1 MIILERIRGDK
12 MRTYTS
18 ASGSSAENLFIDLFS
33 DTFGAEKAGYLYSQY
48 PFFDIYQNSRFADFV
63 LENGAKRIAIE
74 IDDEASHNPRLVSK
88 DKYCDDL
95 LKQNSMIHL
104 GWDVYRW
111 TVRQMQKQP
120 DTVKDELK
128 VFIGSDP
135 RFKEIDDYLPTQ
147 RGQAFSGEKL
157 GLREYQQEALDSLS
171 EMRAKKE
178 TIALLYHATGTGKTV
193 TAVMDAKRC
202 GGRVLFVAHTMEL
215 VNQAFATFETLWG
228 DVAVGKFAD
237 SIKDTESHVVCG
249 SIQSVALNLDMFK
262 DDDFDYIIIDEAH
275 HASADTYQKVLAY
288 FKPKFILGL
297 TATPERADD
306 TNILEI
312 FKNTAHKLD
321 IQTAVEIGALVPVR
335 CIRIHTNIDM
345 TKVRFNS
352 VQYNIRDLDIKIC
365 VTERNKLIVDTWLEY
380 VKNRRTVVFCAS
392 VKHAEQV
399 AQLFK
404 DAGVSA
410 VAVSGSMKTS
420 ERNEQL
426 AKFANGDVKVLC
438 ACDLLNEGWDCP
450 QTEVLFMAR
459 PTMSK
464 VLYTQQLGRGM
475 RNSEGKDHLMV
486 FDFVDNASQY
496 NTPYSMHRLFKL
508 KDYHAGGTI
517 LGKRG
522 QREAELELYA
532 KGERPDA
539 VVDYP
544 VDATDY
550 ELVDI
555 FNWQEE
561 AQGMVSQIEFV
572 RRVDVQSETIE
583 RYIREGMLIPDLI
596 VPMSEHRT
604 FKYFKEE
611 TLISYAEK
619 YNWKLIDDNN
629 RISLFLEM
637 VEQMDMSYS
646 YKPVL
651 LKAVLT
657 HADANGRV
665 KISDIV
671 DYFRSFYE
679 ARRKAGLIV
688 EKTNSVYA
696 KGNYTDKD
704 AERNI
709 LSNPFKRFEDM
720 NMMRH
725 TKTLGIVEIEPTVWK
740 KLSDGDK
747 TNILNICD
755 NMLEKYYSRIS
766 K

>member
-1 MIILERIRGDK
+1 
-12 MRTYTS
+12 MRTYAS
-18 ASGSSAENLFIDLFS
+18 VSGSSAENLFIDLFS

-157 GLREYQQEALDSLS
+157 ELREYQQEALNSLS

-202 GGRVLFVAHTMEL
+202 GGRALFVAHTMEL
-215 VNQAFATFETLWG
+215 VNQAFATFEALW
-228 DVAVGKFAD
+228 DNVSVGKFAD
-237 SIKDTESHVVCG
+237 SIKDTESYVVCG
-249 SIQSVALNLDMFK
+249 SIQSVALNLEMFK

-352 VQYNIRDLDIKIC
+352 VQYNIRDLDVKIC

-404 DAGVSA
+404 DAGVFA

-486 FDFVDNASQY
+486 FDFVDNASQH
-496 NTPYSMHRLFKL
+496 NAPYSMHRLFKL
-508 KDYHAGGTI
+508 KDYHAGGTV

-539 VVDYP
+539 VIDYP

-550 ELVDI
+550 EIVDI

-561 AQGMVSQIEFV
+561 AQGMISQMEFV

-657 HADANGRV
+657 HADTNGRV

-679 ARRKAGLIV
+679 ARHKAGLIV
-688 EKTNSVYA
+688 EKANSIYA

-725 TKTLGIVEIEPTVWK
+725 TKTLGIVEVDSTVWK
-740 KLSDGDK
+740 KLTAEDK
-747 TNILNICD
+747 TNILKICD
-755 NMLEKYYSRIS
+755 DKLEKYYSRIR

>member
-1 MIILERIRGDK
+1 MAEYR
-12 MRTYTS
+12 S
-18 ASGSSAENLFIDLFS
+18 ASGSSAEDLFIELFA

-48 PFFDIYQNSRFADFV
+48 PFYDIYQNARFADFV
-63 LENGAKRIAIE
+63 LENGAKRVAIE
-74 IDDEASHNPRLVSK
+74 IDDQASHDPRHISV
-88 DKYCDDL
+88 DKFCDDL
-95 LKQNSMIHL
+95 LKQNSMVHL
-104 GWDVYRW
+104 GWDIYRFA
-111 TVRQMQKQP
+111 VRQMQKQP
-120 DTVKDELK
+120 ETVKDELR
-128 VFIGSDP
+128 VFLGNDP
-135 RFKEIDDYLPTQ
+135 RFKEIEDYLPTQ
-147 RGQAFSGEKL
+147 QGKTLDGEKL
-157 GLREYQQEALDSLS
+157 ELREYQQEALGSL
-171 EMRAKKE
+171 EAMRANKE

-215 VNQAFATFETLWG
+215 VNQAYNTFKNLW
-228 DVAVGKFAD
+228 DTVSVGKFAD
-237 SIKDTESHVVCG
+237 NVKNTDSHVICG
-249 SIQSVALNLDMFK
+249 SIQSVALNLELFQDN
-262 DDDFDYIIIDEAH
+262 DFDYIIIDEAH

-288 FKPKFILGL
+288 FKSQFTLGL

-352 VQYNIRDLDIKIC
+352 VQYNIRDLDDKIF
-365 VTERNKLIVDTWLEY
+365 VPERNKLIVDTWLSY
-380 VKNRRTVVFCAS
+380 VKNKRTVVFCAS
-392 VKHAEQV
+392 VKHAEQI
-399 AQLFK
+399 AKLFQ
-404 DAGVSA
+404 DAGIA
-410 VAVSGSMKTS
+410 ALAVSGSMKTS

-426 AKFANGDVKVLC
+426 AKFASGDIKILC

-475 RNSEGKDHLMV
+475 RNCEGKDYLMV

-496 NTPYSMHRLFKL
+496 NAPYSMHRLFKL

-517 LGKRG
+517 LGRKG
-522 QREAELELYA
+522 DREAEAELYA

-539 VVDYP
+539 VIDYP

-550 ELVDI
+550 EIVDI

-561 AQGMVSQIEFV
+561 AAGMISQMEFI

-583 RYIREGMLIPDLI
+583 RYVRDGMIIPDLI

-611 TLISYAEK
+611 TLTAYADQ
-619 YNWKLIDDNN
+619 YGWKIIDDSN
-629 RISLFLEM
+629 RKDLFMEM

-651 LKAVLT
+651 LKAILT
-657 HADANGRV
+657 YADTNGRV

-671 DYFRSFYE
+671 SYFRSFYE
-679 ARRKAGLIV
+679 SRRNTGLVV
-688 EKTNSVYA
+688 EKANSIYT

-704 AERNI
+704 AERNV

-720 NMMRH
+720 NMLRH
-725 TKTLGIVEIEPTVWK
+725 TKTLGVVEVDSTVWK
-740 KLSDGDK
+740 KLTDIEKKWIED
-747 TNILNICD
+747 ICD
-755 NMLEKYYSRIS
+755 ERLEKYYQRIS
-766 K
+766 KNKEV